1 MQKEKQKKIFN
12 NSYNNNLFL
21 YKIKN
26 TIIERNLLQPNQR
39 ILIAVSGGQDSICL
53 LRSLYHLKRNWNWKL
68 GIIHCD
74 HRWNDSSN
82 LQATH
87 VAYLAGSLQIDYYQ
101 GVTIHFVKK
110 EGIARIWRYKLIQ
123 SVAISNNYT
132 AIITGHNANDRIET
146 LLYNL
151 IRGSGLHGLQ
161 SIRWKRSISF
171 SHFAQSAL
179 CKKNAFAQGPSPE
192 VSKRGAF
199 LYKKITF
206 IKTFNHSFL
215 KKKRPLFLIRPLLEI
230 TRTEIRNLLN
240 YWNFPSWYDKTNKEL
255 KIKRNRIRHRIIPY
269 IRIHYNPNIIQ
280 TLTRWAEI
288 VHNENLY
295 FEQLTH
301 SLVSKI
307 EIKENIVDLYKYD
320 ESISLK
326 CFDNYRTKSFHKKEK
341 DINIFYSILHLDLLR
356 SLPLALQRRLLKH
369 YIYTKTGQILGFQYI
384 EQIRLSFLY
393 RTIFSS
399 SVKKPKFLTPW
410 IVCPKQIKILVI
422 KNYLFLF
429 YKKSYNLK

>member
-1 MQKEKQKKIFN
+1 MQKKNIFKN

-26 TIIERNLLQPNQR
+26 VIVERNLLEPNQR

-74 HRWNDSSN
+74 HRWDHSSN

-87 VAYLAGSLQIDYYQ
+87 VAYLAGSLQIDYHQ

-161 SIRWKRSISF
+161 SIRWKRSINF
-171 SHFAQSAL
+171 SHFTQSAL
-179 CKKNAFAQGPSPE
+179 CKNNFFLHKPSPE
-192 VSKRGAF
+192 VSFREVF
-199 LYKKITF
+199 LYKKIIY
-206 IKTFNHSFL
+206 IKTFNNCFF
-215 KKKRPLFLIRPLLEI
+215 KKKKKLFLIRPLLEI
-230 TRTEIRNLLN
+230 TRTEITNLLN
-240 YWNFPSWYDKTNKEL
+240 YWNFPSWSDKSNKEI

-269 IRIHYNPNIIQ
+269 LQIYYNPKINQI
-280 TLTRWAEI
+280 LTRWTEI
-288 VHNENLY
+288 VQSETFF
-295 FEQLTH
+295 FEQLT
-301 SLVSKI
+301 LFLLSKI
-307 EIKENIVDLYKYD
+307 EIKKKILNFYEYNENLSLNSFNNYKL
-320 ESISLK
+320 I
-326 CFDNYRTKSFHKKEK
+326 NWHKKK
-341 DINIFYSILHLDLLR
+341 KNTNFFYSVLHLDLLR
-356 SLPLALQRRLLKH
+356 SLPLALQRRLLKYH
-369 YIYTKTGQILGFQYI
+369 IYINTGQILGFQYI
-384 EQIRLSFLY
+384 EQIRLSSLFQ
-393 RTIFSS
+393 TIFSS
-399 SVKKPKFLTPW
+399 NIKKSKFLTPW
-410 IVCPKQIKILVI
+410 ILCPKEIKILII

-429 YKKSYNLK
+429 YKQSNNL